1 MLSKEN
7 IVKLSLSWSNKSQ
20 HDWELSSNL
29 NSNTPV
35 ITWDEYIETND
46 RYAAFEIAFEKL
58 GVKFI

>member
-7 IVKLSLSWSNKSQ
+7 ISKLKLSWHNKSQ

-29 NSNTPV
+29 NSDNPV
-35 ITWDEYIETND
+35 ITWDEYSEAND
-46 RYAAFEIAFEKL
+46 RHAAFEIAFEKL